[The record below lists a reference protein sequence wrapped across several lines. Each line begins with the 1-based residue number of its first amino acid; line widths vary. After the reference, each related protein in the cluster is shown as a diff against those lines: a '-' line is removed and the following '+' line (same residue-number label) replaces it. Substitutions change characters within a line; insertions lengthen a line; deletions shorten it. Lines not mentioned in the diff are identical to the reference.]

1 RALPSHGRGQGFD
14 PPMLHFLE
22 SRCMIFVQRLLLYP
36 ETVEY
41 MLTVHSRLIK
51 PVINDALLDGGISF
65 SLLTFN
71 PLRPFFHQIL

>member
-1 RALPSHGRGQGFD
+1 
-14 PPMLHFLE
+14 
-22 SRCMIFVQRLLLYP
+22 MIFVQRLLLYP